1 MNENIII
8 DEVTVIDEVSIKL
21 DCISAIDKNL
31 TLSKD
36 KVNNALE
43 KAKKAKNKKVG
54 IFSGKK
60 DAIESLQDAVLVQAE
75 ATENLFANQEEM
87 HKQIKKISEIT
98 KGLFVIGVSN
108 AAHTRAIVQEI
119 KNKTKGNLTD
129 EARNQLLGVIQ
140 DLERQADICDRIDRI
155 KDKVDD
161 LYSRI
166 KNIYQNELLRDVSIN
181 DIQTTIQVLEN
192 RILSIEERAESTKDE
207 FAQDIQKIKD
217 VMNHIG
223 TPTVKY
229 KNMATLSI
237 VIAILS
243 FVAMICSL
251 IF

>member
-1 MNENIII
+1 M
-8 DEVTVIDEVSIKL
+8 
-21 DCISAIDKNL
+21 
-31 TLSKD
+31 
-36 KVNNALE
+36 
-43 KAKKAKNKKVG
+43 
-54 IFSGKK
+54 
-60 DAIESLQDAVLVQAE
+60 
-75 ATENLFANQEEM
+75 
-87 HKQIKKISEIT
+87 
-98 KGLFVIGVSN
+98 SN

-166 KNIYQNELLRDVSIN
+166 KDIYQNELLRDVSIN

>member
-1 MNENIII
+1 MFII
-8 DEVTVIDEVSIKL
+8 
-21 DCISAIDKNL
+21 
-31 TLSKD
+31 
-36 KVNNALE
+36 
-43 KAKKAKNKKVG
+43 
-54 IFSGKK
+54 
-60 DAIESLQDAVLVQAE
+60 
-75 ATENLFANQEEM
+75 
-87 HKQIKKISEIT
+87 H
-98 KGLFVIGVSN
+98 
-108 AAHTRAIVQEI
+108 
-119 KNKTKGNLTD
+119 
-129 EARNQLLGVIQ
+129 
-140 DLERQADICDRIDRI
+140 
-155 KDKVDD
+155 
-161 LYSRI
+161 